1 MGIFDIFKKKKPE
14 PLQPDPIV
22 FEGATAYE
30 KLQNLV
36 IQDPNINLQK
46 DEVCFYSGTAQAY
59 HKKNVVTG
67 YSGRSAGVSVR
78 VAKGLSVHTGG
89 SGGKSIR
96 GDVVEKYPGRF
107 YLTNK
112 RLILLAEKYGFAV
125 SIPKILQIQFRSD
138 GIIIHLESK
147 QHTFLTQDVERI
159 KAIIGLMNEVQSE
172 Q

>member
-1 MGIFDIFKKKKPE
+1 MGIFDIFKPKKQEQAP
-14 PLQPDPIV
+14 PDPIV
-22 FEGATAYE
+22 FEGSTAYE

-36 IQDPNINLQK
+36 IQNPDINLQK
-46 DEVCFYSGTAQAY
+46 DEVCFYSGPAQAY

-78 VAKGLSVHTGG
+78 VAKGISVHTGG

-112 RLILLAEKYGFAV
+112 RLILLSEKYGFTV
-125 SIPKILQIQFRSD
+125 PIPKILQMQFRND
-138 GIIIHLESK
+138 GMVIHMASK
-147 QHTFLTQDVERI
+147 QHTFLSQDVERI
-159 KAIIGLMNEVQSE
+159 KAIIGLMNEAQTE